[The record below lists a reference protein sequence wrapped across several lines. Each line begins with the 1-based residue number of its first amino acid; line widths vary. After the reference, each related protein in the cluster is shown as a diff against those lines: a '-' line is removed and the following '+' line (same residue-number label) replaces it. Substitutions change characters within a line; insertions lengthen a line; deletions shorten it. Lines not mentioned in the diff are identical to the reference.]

1 MHKINNF
8 FIQWSIINV
17 FLTVFY
23 VSGRQCTIGAKTV
36 RVYTLVYINQK
47 CVCVFE
53 SACFVLCVTP
63 FFIYFFLL
71 LVLLLVPSFVY
82 VCHGVSGCS
91 TASSSWLFQEMHLI
105 VLGSEVSYLPLG
117 HPPAPPPF
125 FFFFLI
131 NFISCLQEAKLHCA
145 QALLLCLI
153 HAEK

>member
-1 MHKINNF
+1 MHKIIF
-8 FIQWSIINV
+8 FFHSVIYHQCILDS
-17 FLTVFY
+17 FLCFRQTVHNR
-23 VSGRQCTIGAKTV
+23 SRTV
-36 RVYTLVYINQK
+36 RVYTLVCINQK
-47 CVCVFE
+47 CVCLCVFE

-91 TASSSWLFQEMHLI
+91 TTSSSWLFQEMHLI

-125 FFFFLI
+125 FFFF
-131 NFISCLQEAKLHCA
+131 
-145 QALLLCLI
+145 
-153 HAEK
+153 